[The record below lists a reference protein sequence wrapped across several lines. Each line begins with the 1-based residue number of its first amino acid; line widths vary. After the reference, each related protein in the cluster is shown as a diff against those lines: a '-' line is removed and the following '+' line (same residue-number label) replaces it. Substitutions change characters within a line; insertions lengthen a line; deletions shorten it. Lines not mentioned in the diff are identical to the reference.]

1 MLKAPLWESTLKT
14 DPLLELSLFPFFPL
28 SPFSL
33 SPFPPCPACPPCP
46 IVDDINATG
55 RDMTSNP
62 YPKPSVSK
70 LTAPAQSTPVA
81 ANAYAPAV
89 PISVY
94 RQLAAELQA
103 TRVMLDSL
111 NAHNQQLVQQNQLLR
126 RELDKIVQS
135 AVYLK
140 QIVDSSPDGWSQASY
155 THPEIRNQPGYQTGE
170 PRPMS
175 WGPRPMSGVNAPSPG
190 VAPNAYRNLQPSAG
204 VLPDR
209 IVKEQAQGRYRQP
222 SAGSSSVNGWLY
234 TLLIVLIVVSAFGAG
249 FLLIR
254 SFASNR

>member
-1 MLKAPLWESTLKT
+1 
-14 DPLLELSLFPFFPL
+14 
-28 SPFSL
+28 
-33 SPFPPCPACPPCP
+33 
-46 IVDDINATG
+46 
-55 RDMTSNP
+55 MTSNP

-70 LTAPAQSTPVA
+70 LTTSGPSTPA
-81 ANAYAPAV
+81 TTNAYAPAV

-140 QIVDSSPDGWSQASY
+140 QIVDSSPDGWSEASY
-155 THPEIRNQPGYQTGE
+155 THPEIRNQPGYPTGA

-175 WGPRPMSGVNAPSPG
+175 WGPRPMSDVTSAPG
-190 VAPNAYRNLQPSAG
+190 VAAGAYRNLQQN
-204 VLPDR
+204 VLPDKIIR
-209 IVKEQAQGRYRQP
+209 EQAQGRYRQR
-222 SAGSSSVNGWLY
+222 SQSDSSTVNGWLY
-234 TLLIVLIVVSAFGAG
+234 TLLIILIVITAFGAG
-249 FLLIR
+249 FLIIR